1 MEICLLKVIFRH
13 RLALQRR
20 RRVLNEEKMSDV
32 SYMVKH
38 LTKKWYS
45 LGERYTQKQINNG
58 SLGTCHTSLQTHL
71 LNKFA
76 AAVADLS
83 QLSE

>member
-32 SYMVKH
+32 KDELH
-38 LTKKWYS
+38 
-45 LGERYTQKQINNG
+45 GEA
-58 SLGTCHTSLQTHL
+58 
-71 LNKFA
+71 LNKKMVLA
-76 AAVADLS
+76 RRKVHT
-83 QLSE
+83 ETN

>member
-32 SYMVKH
+32 MLH
-38 LTKKWYS
+38 
-45 LGERYTQKQINNG
+45 GEA
-58 SLGTCHTSLQTHL
+58 
-71 LNKFA
+71 LNKKMVLA
-76 AAVADLS
+76 RRKVHT
-83 QLSE
+83 ETN